1 MNRHVIVGS
10 GVTAISAAEA
20 IRAADRGAEITLVS
34 DDRYGFYSRPGL
46 AYYLTG
52 ELPAEQLFPYTK
64 DDWRRLQARFVNGRA
79 VRLWPQEHRL
89 ELEGGRFL
97 TYDRLLL
104 ATGARAVRLNVP
116 GADLQGVL
124 YLDTFEDAQRL
135 IAQARRAR
143 RAVVIGGGITAL
155 EIVEGLAAHKT
166 EVHYLLRGD
175 RYWPAVL
182 DESESRLVER
192 RLREHGVHLHYQT
205 ELAEILGRRNQV
217 TGVRTTRGELIPCEL
232 VAAAIGTRARLE
244 LAQAAGLATERGIV
258 VNEYLQTSAEDV
270 FAAGDCAQIFDPLT
284 GKSVM
289 ETLWNPARAQGHTAG
304 LNMVGTPTR
313 YQHVPSLNVTRLAGL
328 TVTIIGSLNGG
339 RDEDL
344 LTIARGE
351 SESWRFPFD
360 GITLHQSAEVNRL
373 RLALGKNTLL
383 GALLM
388 GDQTL
393 SIPLQDLIYRQ
404 TDLSPIRDRLLQPD
418 QPLSATLL
426 EFWRT
431 CPHLPNKLSQLGS
444 PIAATAV

>member
-1 MNRHVIVGS
+1 MNRYVIVGS
-10 GVTAISAAEA
+10 GVAAIGAAEA
-20 IRAADRGAEITLVS
+20 IRAADSNAEITLVS

-64 DDWRRLQARFVNGRA
+64 EDWKRLRLRFLHGRA
-79 VRLWPQEHRL
+79 VRLLPQEHHL
-89 ELEGGRFL
+89 ELEGGQFL
-97 TYDRLLL
+97 KYDRLLL
-104 ATGARAVRLNVP
+104 ATGARAIRLNLT
-116 GADLQGVL
+116 GADLQGVM

-135 IAQARRAR
+135 IAHARRAR

-217 TGVRTTRGELIPCEL
+217 SGVRTTRGQVIPCEL
-232 VAAAIGTRARLE
+232 VAVAIGTRARLE
-244 LAQAAGLATERGIV
+244 LAQSAGLAIERGILV
-258 VNEYLQTSAEDV
+258 DEYLQTSAADI
-270 FAAGDCAQIFDPLT
+270 FAAGDCAQVFDPLT
-284 GKSVM
+284 GKAIM

-304 LNMVGTPTR
+304 LNMAGVPTR
-313 YQHVPSLNVTRLAGL
+313 YQHAPSLNVTRLAGL
-328 TVTIIGSLNGG
+328 TVTIIGSLNGD

-351 SESWRFPFD
+351 SEAWRFPFD
-360 GITLHQSAEVNRL
+360 GVTLHQSAEVNRL
-373 RLALGKNTLL
+373 RLAVGKNTLL

-388 GDQTL
+388 GDQSL
-393 SIPLQDLIYRQ
+393 SIPLQDLIFKQ
-404 TDLSPIRDRLLQPD
+404 IDITLIRERLFQPD
-418 QPLSATLL
+418 QPLSTTLL
-426 EFWRT
+426 EFWQS
-431 CPHLPNKLSQLGS
+431 LSASSQAIS
-444 PIAATAV
+444 SSTKA